1 MLSHGRKPYIR
12 HEVVCS
18 EHSPT
23 AMKRIH
29 NGSGSL
35 SPLSHHEAGP
45 EFNLNAVHVRFT
57 LNNLEVGEDFSSCTS
72 GNKQRIFTTPTPQG
86 FKRKY
91 LWLT

>member
-23 AMKRIH
+23 ALKRIR

-35 SPLSHHEAGP
+35 SSLSHYEAGP
-45 EFNLNAVHVRFT
+45 EFNLKAVHVRFT

-72 GNKQRIFTTPTPQG
+72 GNDQRIFITAVLQG
-86 FKRKY
+86 FKRKH
-91 LWLT
+91 LWAV

>member
-23 AMKRIH
+23 ALKRIH

-35 SPLSHHEAGP
+35 SSLSHHEAGP
-45 EFNLNAVHVRFT
+45 EFNLKADHLIFT
-57 LNNLEVGEDFSSCTS
+57 LNNLEVKENFCILYFWYYPAKLS
-72 GNKQRIFTTPTPQG
+72 
-86 FKRKY
+86 
-91 LWLT
+91 